1 MIVGIEKPRT
11 LIYQG
16 RFIMRFA
23 DRSTNMITVAEHL
36 KEYPN
41 STVEFFYWS
50 PDCVPLL
57 IKQGHVIKRWL
68 EANPQMQNQ
77 WDAKVATGRSYRL
90 VHEPI
95 LRELLYTTW
104 RKDWF
109 QAKKAILDWDS
120 EFDDWFRRGYA
131 DTRAF
136 QIWQEGLKFVE
147 KNLTPFLRQ
156 SDITGKVDGLQPV
169 LNNYELGEMKNILP
183 DLGIYMR

>member
-1 MIVGIEKPRT
+1 

-16 RFIMRFA
+16 RFMMRFA

-41 STVEFFYWS
+41 ATVEFFYWS

-68 EANPQMQNQ
+68 EANPQMQVN
-77 WDAKVATGRSYRL
+77 WGSKTASGRVYRL
-90 VHEPI
+90 IHEPI

-104 RKDWF
+104 NKDWF

-120 EFDDWFRRGYA
+120 EFDDWFRRGYSH
-131 DTRAF
+131 TRAF
-136 QIWQEGLKFVE
+136 HVWQEGLKYVE
-147 KNLTPFLRQ
+147 DKLTPFLRT
-156 SDITGKVDGLQPV
+156 SDVTGKIDGLHPV
-169 LNNYELGEMKNILP
+169 LHNYEMGPMKNISP
-183 DLGIYMR
+183 DINVWIR